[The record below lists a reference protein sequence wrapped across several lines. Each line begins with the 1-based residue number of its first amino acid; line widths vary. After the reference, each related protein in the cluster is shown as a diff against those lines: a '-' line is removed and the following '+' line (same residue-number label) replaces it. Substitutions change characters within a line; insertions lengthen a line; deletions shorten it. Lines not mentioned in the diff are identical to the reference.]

1 MKCCLIRKVPYRLPG
16 TSRLVWSLILAER
29 EGLSLLFVRKPSDN
43 YSHSIVIAQE
53 NVESRVFEIS
63 NASVFP
69 SETRDMIEIG
79 SIFETL
85 GHGLQKSEFDGFFE
99 GDIEDSGVA

>member
-1 MKCCLIRKVPYRLPG
+1 MTTTPIR
-16 TSRLVWSLILAER
+16 
-29 EGLSLLFVRKPSDN
+29 SLLLRKTWN
-43 YSHSIVIAQE
+43 HE
-53 NVESRVFEIS
+53 VFEIT

>member
-1 MKCCLIRKVPYRLPG
+1 MLFGKKCFIPVAWN
-16 TSRLVWSLILAER
+16 RLVWALTFSER
-29 EGLSLLFVRKPSDN
+29 EGLALLFVRKPDDN

-53 NVESRVFEIS
+53 NVESLVFEIS

-85 GHGLQKSEFDGFFE
+85 GHGLEKSEFTHFFE
-99 GDIEDSGVA
+99 DEGEGFGVS